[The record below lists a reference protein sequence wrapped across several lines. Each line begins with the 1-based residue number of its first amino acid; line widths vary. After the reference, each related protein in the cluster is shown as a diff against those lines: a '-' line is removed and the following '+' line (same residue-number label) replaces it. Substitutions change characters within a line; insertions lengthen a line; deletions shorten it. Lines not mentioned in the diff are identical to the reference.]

1 MDRLTYWCD
10 DGQGGG
16 EWSVNVNCREESGPH
31 IDRLAAYEDTGL
43 EPEEIKSLQ
52 AEWGVNLKALE
63 SYRRLG
69 SFDRLSKLSEADKE
83 GRIVVLPKIPNCD
96 TCPLCGEYGEC
107 KITGYPPNPEKCREV
122 IRKEAALKEATL

>member
-1 MDRLTYWCD
+1 MKRLTRPIDHAYYGDMEERLLDIEDILGD
-10 DGQGGG
+10 DYDL
-16 EWSVNVNCREESGPH
+16 N
-31 IDRLAAYEDTGL
+31 
-43 EPEEIKSLQ
+43 
-52 AEWGVNLKALE
+52 
-63 SYRRLG
+63 RLG
-69 SFDRLSKLSEADKE
+69 ELSEADKE